1 MTAKVISLPSQP
13 TAQPAQPLALIKLP
27 EVLRRTALGKTTIY
41 TLIKSGEFPAQIS
54 LFGGKSV
61 AFIESEVNQ
70 WISDR
75 ISAARGVAA

>member
-1 MTAKVISLPSQP
+1 MAAKVISLPCQP

-54 LFGGKSV
+54 LGGKSV

-75 ISAARGVAA
+75 ISAARGVTA